1 MKKILLLCL
10 VPLACIPDLPDD
22 TSTVRDA
29 RVLAVQATPAEVRP
43 GLDVKLTALVAG
55 EGRIAWGLCNVRK
68 PLTELGPVAQVCIDR
83 FALGGTEVSRLP
95 DGREAT
101 ATIPGDVC
109 RRFGPAAPP
118 ADASGVAGRP
128 VDPDLTGGYY
138 QPLMIAN
145 EAGTVLA
152 QVRVMCGVT
161 GVPNAES
168 VKFTKGYKSNVNPIV
183 ESIDLPE
190 RTARGARIDVHA
202 TVDAPETYLWA
213 NPDTRLVEERRELV
227 TLSWFSTA
235 GSFADVRSEGTNT
248 WTAPD
253 VPGPVRL
260 WIVVRDDRGGVGW
273 IERTVIVD

>member
-1 MKKILLLCL
+1 MKRLLFIALL
-10 VPLACIPDLPDD
+10 PLACIPDLPDD

-29 RVLAVQATPAEVRP
+29 RILAVQATPAEARP
-43 GLDVKLTALVAG
+43 GLQVKLTALVAG

-68 PLTELGPVAQVCIDR
+68 PLTELGPVAQACIDR
-83 FALGGTEVSRLP
+83 FAIGDAEIARLP
-95 DGREAT
+95 DGPEVT

-138 QPLMIAN
+138 QPLVIAN

-168 VKFTKGYKSNVNPIV
+168 VKFTKGYKANENPVV

-190 RTARGARIDVHA
+190 RTARGSRIDVH
-202 TVDAPETYLWA
+202 VKVNAPETYLWA
-213 NPDTRLVEERRELV
+213 NPDTRLVEERREFV
-227 TLSWFSTA
+227 TVSWFATG
-235 GSFADVRSEGTNT
+235 GSFADVRSEGANT

-253 VPGPVRL
+253 VPGKVRL
-260 WIVVRDDRGGVGW
+260 WVVARDDRGGVSW
-273 IERTVIVD
+273 IERSIDVE